1 MADKIMELWW
11 NTATFASDF
20 LQEKNHQEW
29 FFLQKSLFFFCKRKS
44 FLFCLEKKAA
54 FFFIK
59 VILLDMKVTNI
70 LEENNA

>member
-29 FFLQKSLFFFCKRKS
+29 FFLHKSLFFLQEKNFPILSRKKS
-44 FLFCLEKKAA
+44 S

>member
-29 FFLQKSLFFFCKRKS
+29 FFLQKSLFFF
-44 FLFCLEKKAA
+44 LQEKK
-54 FFFIK
+54 FPILSRKKKQPFFIK